1 MTCLRWTGPARAALA
16 PACMWVLGM
25 VAASGAIAARAPSL
39 HDAVQAAWTLA
50 PDRYA
55 LDGQRGEAA
64 ARARAARAFFPGAPY
79 ATGEYFDDHLIGS
92 NQGYTTYQGEL
103 ATPLWL
109 PGEGTATERSAQADL
124 LHLSQQGEA
133 MRLELAR
140 QVLEQ
145 ATAGEFAADNRAVA
159 ARRVQAARQLQD
171 IVSHAVGTGEAP
183 GIDAEAAQAAL
194 GSAQIALSDAE
205 AQLAGAQGSLVAL
218 TGSAELPDLTANPA
232 VLAADRTLPGAEQ
245 LERDPRVASAH
256 RELEAAEAA
265 LRLVR
270 VADRDDPEVGIE
282 GIHEKQFGSPWD
294 NRVGVML
301 KIPFGSTARNLPRIA
316 AATARLNTAEARLL
330 QQRRL
335 VAIGLQQALA
345 RLRAARANRSAAAT
359 VARELDGRAVE
370 VVRAWHVGEMPL
382 IEATRAQTAAF
393 DADLAARRASTM
405 LQAAQWQ
412 VALAEGVLP

>member
-1 MTCLRWTGPARAALA
+1 MRFGPTRACRL
-16 PACMWVLGM
+16 
-25 VAASGAIAARAPSL
+25 AIAAAVACLASPPAAARRPPSL
-39 HDAVQAAWTLA
+39 HDAVLAAWTLA
-50 PDRYA
+50 PERYA

-64 ARARAARAFFPGAPY
+64 ARARVAGGLFPGSPY

-124 LHLSQQGEA
+124 QHLTQQGEA
-133 MRLELAR
+133 MRLDLAR

-145 ATAGEFAADNRAVA
+145 AATAGFATDNRDVAGRRLAA
-159 ARRVQAARQLQD
+159 ARLLLDGV
-171 IVSHAVGTGEAP
+171 VHAVGIGEAP
-183 GIDAEAAQAAL
+183 GIDGQAARAAVA
-194 GSAQIALSDAE
+194 SAEIALADAE
-205 AQLAGAQGSLVAL
+205 AQVAGAEGALVVL
-218 TGSAELPDLTANPA
+218 TGSAALPDLSATPA
-232 VLAADRTLPGAEQ
+232 ALAADRTMPSAEL

-265 LRLVR
+265 MRLVR
-270 VADRDDPEVGIE
+270 LADRDDPEVGIE

-301 KIPFGSTARNLPRIA
+301 KIPFGSSARNLPRIA
-316 AATARLNTAEARLL
+316 AAQARLNTAEARLL

-345 RLRAARANRSAAAT
+345 RLRAAGADRNAAT
-359 VARELDGRAVE
+359 MAARELDGRAME
-370 VVRAWHVGEMPL
+370 VVHAWQVGEMPL
-382 IEATRAQTAAF
+382 IEAARAETAAF
-393 DADLAARRASTM
+393 DADLAARRAGTM
-405 LQAAQWQ
+405 LDTAQWQ
-412 VALAEGVLP
+412 VALAEGMLP

>member
-1 MTCLRWTGPARAALA
+1 M
-16 PACMWVLGM
+16 
-25 VAASGAIAARAPSL
+25 
-39 HDAVQAAWTLA
+39 
-50 PDRYA
+50 
-55 LDGQRGEAA
+55 
-64 ARARAARAFFPGAPY
+64 
-79 ATGEYFDDHLIGS
+79 
-92 NQGYTTYQGEL
+92 
-103 ATPLWL
+103 
-109 PGEGTATERSAQADL
+109 
-124 LHLSQQGEA
+124 
-133 MRLELAR
+133 
-140 QVLEQ
+140 
-145 ATAGEFAADNRAVA
+145 
-159 ARRVQAARQLQD
+159 
-171 IVSHAVGTGEAP
+171 
-183 GIDAEAAQAAL
+183 
-194 GSAQIALSDAE
+194 
-205 AQLAGAQGSLVAL
+205 
-218 TGSAELPDLTANPA
+218 
-232 VLAADRTLPGAEQ
+232 
-245 LERDPRVASAH
+245 
-256 RELEAAEAA
+256 
-265 LRLVR
+265 
-270 VADRDDPEVGIE
+270 ADRDDPEVGIE

-301 KIPFGSTARNLPRIA
+301 KVPFGSTARNLPRIA